1 MATEPTLGR
10 RILDAADRH
19 AEAYGWWLAETEEDE
34 APGPLHAKQRAT
46 RETVR
51 ALAARADAAE
61 RLAKAA
67 VALPIARA
75 KWAAADDASD
85 IIDAFEAF
93 TVVRKEH
100 EQAAD
105 MWRVITEGNEVPS

>member
-1 MATEPTLGR
+1 MGEPTLGA

-61 RLAKAA
+61 RLARCCHELNNIDFDDYLEALAA
-67 VALPIARA
+67 
-75 KWAAADDASD
+75 
-85 IIDAFEAF
+85 
-93 TVVRKEH
+93 
-100 EQAAD
+100 
-105 MWRVITEGNEVPS
+105 WRVIEGNEVTG

>member
-10 RILDAADRH
+10 RILDAADRY

-61 RLAKAA
+61 RLARAAEALDPTHAFDGRAAWTAAYNEHVKALA
-67 VALPIARA
+67 AWRA
-75 KWAAADDASD
+75 
-85 IIDAFEAF
+85 
-93 TVVRKEH
+93 
-100 EQAAD
+100 
-105 MWRVITEGNEVPS
+105 ITEGNEVTG